1 MKFLV
6 ASMMFGLATAAVQ
19 HGGLLAPHS
28 EKAPHVGFL
37 NVGSLHEAY
46 GKQPQ
51 QPVNPWVRRAKWIG
65 AGLLVSVGIG
75 AGVFYVMKKKKTE
88 EEEAAELEAEVERDE
103 KKMLTVLQE
112 KDKSVDYDKFF
123 GLVAQ
128 QAAHRVGPALAKGAA
143 CKSILESR
151 MQSFTDKTKAIVL
164 NELNGTAAALF
175 QELEAEEAM
184 LLLDWNEAVSTN
196 FPPMGTLC
204 AGVLS
209 PAVLACAFW
218 VYVLQ
223 IVIVLLP
230 VFCLCLWSVI
240 EDWGQ
245 PCSIPTIFA
254 WVISQVVLTGI
265 LLVSNTML
273 AIKIHNGKKDLNSKA
288 EEMHERLQK
297 AGVRE
302 DGSQSMEDLGV
313 TGTREL
319 FVCHSVILQQALLVE
334 DDVRKSRWCYITG
347 IGTFIWMLMT
357 IWTFVLVMGWTFIPG
372 VTAFHPNAIE
382 VAKEDYCGAWATV
395 FSARL
400 CAVLTV
406 LFFFPN
412 MVTVGRWISDSLV
425 SDPGYQKSVLEKAKS
440 TDSGTFFGIPVMQ
453 TLVKA
458 FVLRGTSEVASAQLA
473 LALHDKNQLQK
484 DKVAAE
490 ADLAGIQSRL
500 DVLLAREAAFQ
511 TQVETNEGEG
521 FAGQIKALE
530 KGLDSATD
538 VDAWAEKGK
547 LSVEE
552 AKRKAAEVQ
561 EATTKELER
570 MVEQIQEAV
579 EAIRNSDTVK
589 QAMHQAEELEH
600 KAEDAARKLQE
611 MHASGELQRKAE
623 ETVEHLKEQAE
634 ELRKQAEPALKE
646 ALAKGEE
653 LRKQAEPAL
662 EQALAKGEEL
672 RKQAEPALQQA
683 QAQVSAAAASAT
695 EAAKKEA
702 GKSSK
707 SKKR

>member
-1 MKFLV
+1 L
-6 ASMMFGLATAAVQ
+6 
-19 HGGLLAPHS
+19 
-28 EKAPHVGFL
+28 
-37 NVGSLHEAY
+37 
-46 GKQPQ
+46 
-51 QPVNPWVRRAKWIG
+51 G
-65 AGLLVSVGIG
+65 A
-75 AGVFYVMKKKKTE
+75 AGVGVGVFFAMKKKKTE
-88 EEEAAELEAEVERDE
+88 EEMAQEIEAEVERDE
-103 KKMLTVLQE
+103 KKMEAVLKE
-112 KDKSVDYDKFF
+112 ADKAVDYDKFF

-128 QAAHRVGPALAKGAA
+128 QAAQKVGPAMAKGAA
-143 CKSILESR
+143 CKSILEQR
-151 MQSFTDKTKAIVL
+151 MQGFSDKAKAIVL

-175 QELEAEEAM
+175 QEMEAEEAM

-204 AGVLS
+204 AGTLS
-209 PAVLACAFW
+209 PAVLACSFW

-230 VFCLCLWSVI
+230 VFCLCVWAVI
-240 EDWGQ
+240 EDWGE
-245 PCSIPTIFA
+245 PCSIPTLFA
-254 WVISQVVLTGI
+254 WVISQVVLTGL

-273 AIKIHNGKKDLNSKA
+273 ALKIHNGKKELNRSA
-288 EEMHERLQK
+288 EEMHQRLQK
-297 AGVRE
+297 AGVKE
-302 DGSQSMEDLGV
+302 DGSQSMEDLGIN
-313 TGTREL
+313 GTREL
-319 FVCHSVILQQALLVE
+319 FVCHSVILQKALLVE
-334 DDVRKSRWCYITG
+334 DDVRKSSWCYITG

-382 VAKEDYCGAWATV
+382 VAKHDYCGAWATV

-412 MVTVGRWISDSLV
+412 MVTVCRWISDSLV
-425 SDPGYQKSVLEKAKS
+425 SSPGYQKFMMDKAKA
-440 TDSGTFFGIPVMQ
+440 TDSGTFFGLPVIQ

-473 LALHDKNQLQK
+473 IALHDKNQLQK

-490 ADLAGIQSRL
+490 SHLAAVQSRI
-500 DVLLAREAAFQ
+500 DVLAAREATLQ
-511 TQVETNEGEG
+511 SQVETNAGEG

-530 KGLDSATD
+530 KGLESATD
-538 VDAWAEKGK
+538 ADACAQKGR
-547 LSVEE
+547 LSIEE
-552 AKRKAAEVQ
+552 AKRKSAEVQ
-561 EATTKELER
+561 EATTKDLER

-579 EAIRNSDTVK
+579 EAIRNSDTV
-589 QAMHQAEELEH
+589 QEVIHQAEELEH
-600 KAEDAARKLQE
+600 QAEGAARKLQE

-623 ETVEHLKEQAE
+623 ATVGQLKEQAE
-634 ELRKQAEPALKE
+634 VLRKQAEPAMQ
-646 ALAKGEE
+646 
-653 LRKQAEPAL
+653 QAR
-662 EQALAKGEEL
+662 AKGEEL